1 MVKVTA
7 DDLVKDIDASP
18 KFRERLKLIKLVCNG
33 PNGIQTR
40 DIALSFTSGYLIVQT
55 DKPLY
60 NPAQP
65 VYVRVLAMDE
75 SMRPIKDK
83 QLAIKLISLTNMTVG
98 RVNFEP
104 GKSQNGFY
112 NGEFELPAFPDFG
125 TWTIKAKL
133 GGKSETYAIAPI
145 KVREFDTFTARQSKG
160 LQDSKS
166 TSGRR
171 GMCRIQNVLLPW
183 GDRSFVMARHSSRS
197 M

>member
-133 GGKSETYAIAPI
+133 GGKI
-145 KVREFDTFTARQSKG
+145 RLR
-160 LQDSKS
+160 QDS
-166 TSGRR
+166 RR
-171 GMCRIQNVLLPW
+171 ACRTRNQHPEEGGCV
-183 GDRSFVMARHSSRS
+183 GSKTCCYHGETEAS
-197 M
+197 